1 MKKYALIILVLW
13 MLISLIGCS
22 TKILEEEYKGFE
34 TEIQPTMQDE
44 APGTEKNLEKSL
56 VLQVEEYI
64 KENKV
69 SYSWKDVQYDMANK
83 LNEKFVVAGEAE
95 LSDYYNY
102 GFRGKEKDYF
112 AVRITPYD
120 GDYTNAWYLYLH
132 RESFEKLFDSLKE
145 GNRTV
150 IATCEIPRYIYKDGQ
165 GNMAFVNQAQW

>member
-1 MKKYALIILVLW
+1 MK
-13 MLISLIGCS
+13 
-22 TKILEEEYKGFE
+22 
-34 TEIQPTMQDE
+34 DE
-44 APGTEKNLEKSL
+44 ALGTEKNLEKSL

-120 GDYTNAWYLYLH
+120 GDYTNTWYLYLH
-132 RESFEKLFDSLKE
+132 RESFEKLFSSLKE

-150 IATCEIPRYIYKDGQ
+150 IATCEIPRYIYKEGQ